1 MWMRTLNEHQNIQY
15 MCNVCNTVYM
25 LWHYQGIECNLWR
38 DKNIQLILFRNF
50 AILHIILIWSQNLN
64 PNLTFVAIE
73 FVWLE
78 CYNSPIPSSK
88 KVHQLNIDRMS
99 AVLIVFGSCCVM
111 RSPSPVQ
118 GRHECTTLY
127 SCTKGLGTP
136 DPVIVLWL
144 IIISKRI
151 WKSH

>member
-64 PNLTFVAIE
+64 PNLTFVTIE

-111 RSPSPVQ
+111 WCAFTGTGPTCVYTVQ
-118 GRHECTTLY
+118 LYERFGYTGPRHR
-127 SCTKGLGTP
+127 
-136 DPVIVLWL
+136 PVIDHH
-144 IIISKRI
+144 K
-151 WKSH
+151 